1 MSILHGNLLNPAGE
15 CQVSTDTSDEEI
27 FQSVMDAI
35 KAGENIDIN
44 AGDDVDGVEI
54 KPQPTQRKVLKA
66 VSTITKYIDEL
77 DSEVI

>member
-1 MSILHGNLLNPAGE
+1 M
-15 CQVSTDTSDEEI
+15 TDTSDEEI

-35 KAGENIDIN
+35 EACKNIDIN
-44 AGDDVDGVEI
+44 TGDDVDGVEI
-54 KPQPTQRKVLKA
+54 EPQPTQRKVLKA